1 MFLAP
6 DDAELAV
13 ADAAAAFARDAM
25 PIVRLHGAN
34 ASPDADPALLA
45 RAAALGW
52 FGLVLPESEDG
63 SGLSAVEHALFFR
76 EVGRC
81 CGPLDLLTQ
90 ALAVL
95 AADDM
100 ALRDELR
107 TGLRSVALA
116 APDGDSLRLLG
127 ACDATLV
134 LVAAAEGALLL
145 DVTDVATDQ
154 RPSLD
159 PATSMRV
166 IVRGTPRTVAAAA
179 DEAVWSLGQLG
190 VAAMLVGIA
199 EAALERIVAYAKIRE
214 TFGRKIGTYQAV
226 RHACADMA
234 LRAEAARCQ
243 LWSAAAAMKEGRE
256 DATVHLDAA
265 KHLANRAAV
274 ANADACIQLH
284 GGIGVTDEHDAHV
297 LLKHAL
303 LLARLFGA
311 KRALLA
317 RLLHAELEA

>member
-13 ADAAAAFARDAM
+13 ADAASAFVRDAM
-25 PIVRLHGAN
+25 PLSRLHGPG
-34 ASPDADPALLA
+34 ASPDAGAPLRA
-45 RAAALGW
+45 RAAELGW
-52 FGLVLPESEDG
+52 FGLVLPESEGG
-63 SGLSAVEHALFFR
+63 SGLSPVEHALFFR

-81 CGPLDLLTQ
+81 CGPLDLLAQ
-90 ALAVL
+90 SLAVL
-95 AADDM
+95 TADDA

-107 TGLRSVALA
+107 TGRHDVALA
-116 APDGDSLRLLG
+116 VPDGDSLRILG
-127 ACDATLV
+127 GRDAAFALV
-134 LVAAAEGALLL
+134 VEPEGALLFDL
-145 DVTDVATDQ
+145 ANVVTED

-159 PATSMRV
+159 PATSMHV
-166 IVRGTPRTVAAAA
+166 IVHGAQRTVAAAA
-179 DEAVWSLGQLG
+179 GETVWGLGQLG

-199 EAALERIVAYAKIRE
+199 ETALERTVAYAKIRE

-234 LRAEAARCQ
+234 LRVEAARCQ
-243 LWSAAAAMKEGRE
+243 LWSAAAAMKEGRP
-256 DATVHLDAA
+256 DAVVHLDAA
-265 KHLANRAAV
+265 KHLANRAAA

-311 KRALLA
+311 KRVLLA

>member
-6 DDAELAV
+6 DESELAV

-25 PIVRLHGAN
+25 PITRLHGLD
-34 ASPDADPALLA
+34 ASPDADPALRE
-45 RAAALGW
+45 RAAESGW
-52 FGLVLPESEDG
+52 FGLLLPESDDG
-63 SGLSAVEHALFFR
+63 SGLSSVEHALFFR

-81 CGPLDLLTQ
+81 CGPLDLLVQT
-90 ALAVL
+90 LAVL
-95 AADDM
+95 TADDA

-107 TGLRSVALA
+107 TGLRGVALA
-116 APDGDSLRLLG
+116 APDGTSLRLLG
-127 ACDATLV
+127 ARDATFA
-134 LVAAAEGALLL
+134 LVAEPEGALLL
-145 DVTDVATDQ
+145 DVADVATEE

-166 IVRGTPRTVAAAA
+166 ITSGTPRTVDAAA

-199 EAALERIVAYAKIRE
+199 EAALDRTVAYAKIRE

-243 LWSAAAAMKEGRE
+243 LWSAAAALKEGRE
-256 DATVHLDAA
+256 DAPVHLDAA
-265 KHLANRAAV
+265 KHLANRAAL

-284 GGIGVTDEHDAHV
+284 GGIGVTDEHDAHL

-303 LLARLFGA
+303 LLSRLFGT
-311 KRALLA
+311 KRELLA
-317 RLLHAELEA
+317 RLLHAELEV